1 MTQEEIN
8 SQEWHDENNW
18 SRPLWLGIYF
28 SKKDT
33 RSWVPKF
40 HPILGWTVNLGNR
53 AGAAWFIGIIAGA
66 LVAAFIAGWL
76 TAS

>member
-8 SQEWHDENNW
+8 SQEWHDESNW

-33 RSWVPKF
+33 RSWVPKII
-40 HPILGWTVNLGNR
+40 PKLGWTVNLGNL
-53 AGAAWFIGIIAGA
+53 AGAIWFIGIIAA
-66 LVAAFIAGWL
+66 AIVAAFFAGWL

>member
-8 SQEWHDENNW
+8 SQEWHDESNW

-40 HPILGWTVNLGNR
+40 YPILGWTINLGNR

-66 LVAAFIAGWL
+66 LVAAFFAGWL